1 MRSELRA
8 WLASAWVFGG
18 LLVAGCGPGVG
29 GTGTGDAAFA
39 AFGASAAPVCGG
51 SVAATLACPSAP
63 PVAPV
68 SPGGTLPVQF
78 VDAAGQL
85 VLELNGN
92 VAQLD
97 ASCQHLHFT
106 GEFGTGTNGSQGF
119 FGSYE
124 ISGNGPDVLAALST
138 TPAVG
143 GGALTIE
150 LHDVDGQV
158 LVGPVLLQRATGALP
173 APGPC

>member
-8 WLASAWVFGG
+8 WRASAWMLGA
-18 LLVAGCGPGVG
+18 LLVVGCGPGVG

-51 SVAATLACPSAP
+51 NVAATLACPSAP
-63 PVAPV
+63 PVGPV

-78 VDAAGQL
+78 VDPAGQV

-92 VAQLD
+92 VALLD
-97 ASCQHLHFT
+97 ASCQHLHFS

-124 ISGNGPDVLAALST
+124 INGSGPDVLAALST
-138 TPAVG
+138 TPVVG
-143 GGALTIE
+143 GTALTIE
-150 LHDVDGQV
+150 LRDVTGQAV
-158 LVGPVLLQRATGALP
+158 VGPVLLQRATGALP
-173 APGPC
+173 TPGPC